1 MEKITA
7 TLSVERELT
16 EGLRVIE
23 YAVGNGDVHFHSQ
36 IEICVVED
44 GEIYALVNN
53 SQRTLKRGDV
63 AVSLAYDAHRYIS
76 RGEGRFSVLIL
87 PSDICEK
94 LYLALGTARLSSPF
108 VYNSERGEAIIDH
121 LAHIKASEVSS
132 LARLGYVYLILELI
146 RGEVSVD
153 GGEGCEDNEL
163 ISRLLLY
170 IHKNFASDLTLSS
183 ISKEF
188 GYHPTYIS
196 ARFKSRLDIGIS
208 RYINIIR
215 LKNAILLLSR
225 KKHTTT
231 EIALECGFASMR
243 TFYRAFRSEMG
254 CSPKEYLEKTLK

>member
-1 MEKITA
+1 M
-7 TLSVERELT
+7 ERELT

-23 YAVGNGDVHFHSQ
+23 YTEGNGDVHFHSQ
-36 IEICVVED
+36 IEICIVED
-44 GEIYALVNN
+44 GEIDALVNN

-63 AVSLAYDAHRYIS
+63 AVSLSYDAHRYIS
-76 RGEGRFSVLIL
+76 RGDGRFSVLIL

-94 LYLALGTARLSSPF
+94 LYLALGTTRLSSPF
-108 VYNSERGEAIIDH
+108 VSNSERGEVIIDY
-121 LAHIKASEVSS
+121 LTRIKASEVSS
-132 LARLGYVYLILELI
+132 LARLGYVYLILDLISGELSADS
-146 RGEVSVD
+146 GD
-153 GGEGCEDNEL
+153 GCEDNEL

-170 IHKNFASDLTLSS
+170 IHKNFTSDLTLSS

-215 LKNAILLLSR
+215 LKNAMLLLSR
-225 KKHTTT
+225 KKHTVT

-243 TFYRAFRSEMG
+243 TFYRTFRSEMG